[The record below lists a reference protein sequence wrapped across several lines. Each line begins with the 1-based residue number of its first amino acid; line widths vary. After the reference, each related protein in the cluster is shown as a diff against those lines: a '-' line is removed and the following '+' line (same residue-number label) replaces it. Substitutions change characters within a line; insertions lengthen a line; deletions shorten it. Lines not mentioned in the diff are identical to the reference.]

1 MGRKKKKQTE
11 VRTVDPIVTLTHDL
25 KRVVLW
31 MAIAVG
37 AAAVLALTVPSF

>member
-11 VRTVDPIVTLTHDL
+11 VKTVDPIVTLTHDL

-31 MAIAVG
+31 TVIAVG
-37 AAAVLALTVPSF
+37 AAAVMALTIPSF